1 MIVLRPKQCYNKR
14 KIIMILIGLK
24 ESHTTKRRTTIKL
37 IMKGCNKSMK
47 TLMVILKT
55 KRKNEENEEQSHD
68 HSESVHN
75 KK

>member
-1 MIVLRPKQCYNKR
+1 
-14 KIIMILIGLK
+14 
-24 ESHTTKRRTTIKL
+24 
-37 IMKGCNKSMK
+37 MKGCNKSMK

-75 KK
+75 KKQSQDHTAGKIMSPEEKYDNDITEY